1 MNNNELNNQE
11 IIIKDKDIS
20 KLEEICKKEKYTKEE
35 MENELLL
42 LIFCK
47 MCYEDEREL
56 SIKRGDIERYAP
68 KLEELFSKLGLP
80 CNQFVKTPVSETY
93 DQLKTHIIV
102 TVLMNNYGYPNTDYN
117 VLNLNVNRQNVIYNL
132 KQYKKIE
139 NIIDMGYRIITDKP
153 FVIEEPTI
161 ENNTK
166 ELSTLV
172 ENIDM
177 INLVSS
183 PNELENIT
191 FRQYFELFIEYQD
204 YLKQRLK
211 EILYF
216 EFLDGKYDNIE
227 ITKFLSDKK
236 STILNI
242 RFEGKTSKYVV
253 FEKEKI
259 NDTFKYIW
267 DKSRI
272 IRRERTVDD
281 LFEFTES
288 NQSYFGN
295 NSSIIYPTK
304 DRSLSVLIH
313 PQNIDNYKTLAI
325 TYEYANDII
334 SIKSNYLDGQMK
346 YEVYINGIT
355 IHILNEDIEPIL
367 DNLYINIDI
376 LPQYMQD
383 FIEIKERKSKRKK
396 RKVKLKDLGE

>member
-1 MNNNELNNQE
+1 M
-11 IIIKDKDIS
+11 
-20 KLEEICKKEKYTKEE
+20 
-35 MENELLL
+35 
-42 LIFCK
+42 
-47 MCYEDEREL
+47 
-56 SIKRGDIERYAP
+56 
-68 KLEELFSKLGLP
+68 
-80 CNQFVKTPVSETY
+80 
-93 DQLKTHIIV
+93 
-102 TVLMNNYGYPNTDYN
+102 
-117 VLNLNVNRQNVIYNL
+117 
-132 KQYKKIE
+132 
-139 NIIDMGYRIITDKP
+139 
-153 FVIEEPTI
+153 
-161 ENNTK
+161 
-166 ELSTLV
+166 
-172 ENIDM
+172 
-177 INLVSS
+177 
-183 PNELENIT
+183 
-191 FRQYFELFIEYQD
+191 
-204 YLKQRLK
+204 
-211 EILYF
+211 
-216 EFLDGKYDNIE
+216 
-227 ITKFLSDKK
+227 
-236 STILNI
+236 
-242 RFEGKTSKYVV
+242 V